1 MKNKKGKQNKI
12 NNNQIIL
19 INRYAP
25 SDSIIFSSNY
35 KPKLEKQINYVEEFP
50 PLIKNRMNK
59 RLRNNKSSN
68 HLIASKRTIK
78 PENIINNYNN
88 FCIKPSLLIKS
99 QMEFSDIFSQK
110 KTRFMT
116 NFPIHYINNIIP
128 CFIYHNTASFKLR
141 WYKNFNSI
149 DYDSVLSACFE
160 GIIETAHPFKF
171 IARQACKELLMAE
184 NSHKKILGIIPKL
197 YDYIRI
203 ALLDEND
210 ETFNDAIDICFLLVL
225 YSGRE
230 GFEHT
235 KLILS
240 PLRKRIANVKF
251 TNKIY
256 DVLNLLCK
264 MFGNEAFNLIK
275 QFIPSFFPDTTLY
288 G

>member
-1 MKNKKGKQNKI
+1 MKNKKSKQNKI
-12 NNNQIIL
+12 SNNQIIL

-35 KPKLEKQINYVEEFP
+35 KQKLEKQINYVEEFP
-50 PLIKNRMNK
+50 PMVKNRMNK
-59 RLRNNKSSN
+59 RLRNSKSSN

-78 PENIINNYNN
+78 PENIIDNYDN

-110 KTRFMT
+110 KARYMT

-240 PLRKRIANVKF
+240 PMRKRIANVKF

-264 MFGNEAFNLIK
+264 MFGNEAYDLIK

>member
-1 MKNKKGKQNKI
+1 MKNKKSKQNKL
-12 NNNQIIL
+12 NNSQLIL

-25 SDSIIFSSNY
+25 SDEIIFSQNY
-35 KPKLEKQINYVEEFP
+35 KPKLEKQINYVEEFAP
-50 PLIKNRMNK
+50 IIKNRMSK
-59 RLRNNKSSN
+59 RLRNKSSN
-68 HLIASKRTIK
+68 NLIASKRTIK
-78 PENIINNYNN
+78 PENIFANYDN

-99 QMEFSDIFSQK
+99 QMEFSDIFSPK
-110 KTRFMT
+110 KTRYMT

-128 CFIYHNTASFKLR
+128 CFIYHKTSSFKLK
-141 WYKNFNSI
+141 WYKDFNSI
-149 DYDSVLSACFE
+149 DYDSVLSVCFE

-197 YDYIRI
+197 FDYMRI

-210 ETFNDAIDICFLLVL
+210 ETFNDAVDICYLLVL

-230 GFEHT
+230 GFNYCR
-235 KLILS
+235 IIFS
-240 PLRKRIANVKF
+240 PLRKRIANVRF

-256 DVLNLLCK
+256 DILKLLCK
-264 MFGNEAFNLIK
+264 MFGDEAYDLLK
-275 QFIPSFFPDTTLY
+275 EFIPSFFPDTTRY